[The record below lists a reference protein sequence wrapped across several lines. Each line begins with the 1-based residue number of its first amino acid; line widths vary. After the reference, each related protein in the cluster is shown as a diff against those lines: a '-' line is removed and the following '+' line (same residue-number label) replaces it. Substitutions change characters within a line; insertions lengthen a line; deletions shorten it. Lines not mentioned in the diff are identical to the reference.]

1 MNFSSYHIQPSLL
14 SALEKERYIEMTPIQ
29 EKSLPLALKGVS
41 LLCKSATGSGKTHAF
56 LIPLIETLDQNYSGI
71 QKVILVPTAELV
83 YQCANFL
90 KNLKKHLDTF
100 QVIALTTAEDR
111 NFSLK
116 NLKNAKEPTIVVSTP
131 GRAKDLFLSEKRD
144 FSMQVSTLV
153 LDEADMLLE
162 SSYFEDVQVIYTL
175 LHPRQ
180 VLVYTATMKE
190 HEINRFA
197 KYLKIPK
204 IIECDDPFNT
214 KNVVHQWIDIRHLD
228 KKEAL
233 YRYLMEVKPYF
244 AVVFMSS
251 KKEIEKLDDF
261 LNEKGVSTLLLSGNL
276 DTRKRNA
283 ILKKLSY
290 GEHPLLLA
298 SDVASRGI
306 DFQDVS
312 HVLSLDLPKD
322 LDYYFHRAGR
332 TGRNSKKGISVIF
345 KDKDSI
351 EMEKLQKKIHFQT
364 FILKEDG
371 LKEIKERKKPT
382 KKRNENL
389 QKEIH
394 HQIRKIKSKTKTA
407 QKKRIRVAIIKAEKA
422 HKKKIIRENLKAKRN
437 SSR

>member
-1 MNFSSYHIQPSLL
+1 
-14 SALEKERYIEMTPIQ
+14 
-29 EKSLPLALKGVS
+29 
-41 LLCKSATGSGKTHAF
+41 
-56 LIPLIETLDQNYSGI
+56 
-71 QKVILVPTAELV
+71 
-83 YQCANFL
+83 
-90 KNLKKHLDTF
+90 
-100 QVIALTTAEDR
+100 
-111 NFSLK
+111 
-116 NLKNAKEPTIVVSTP
+116 
-131 GRAKDLFLSEKRD
+131 
-144 FSMQVSTLV
+144 
-153 LDEADMLLE
+153 
-162 SSYFEDVQVIYTL
+162 
-175 LHPRQ
+175 
-180 VLVYTATMKE
+180 
-190 HEINRFA
+190 
-197 KYLKIPK
+197 
-204 IIECDDPFNT
+204 
-214 KNVVHQWIDIRHLD
+214 
-228 KKEAL
+228 
-233 YRYLMEVKPYF
+233 
-244 AVVFMSS
+244 MSP